1 MSTLSI
7 HDLRMAFGGHDVL
20 RGVTADLPEGAHV
33 GLVGPNGGGKSTLLR
48 IVAGLET
55 PTGGAVH
62 RAQGDR
68 LVYVAQEPLLVAGR
82 SVFEEALSARA
93 ELLALEQA
101 LAEAAD
107 ALAAATAEEADAAH
121 EHYAEL
127 EMRFE
132 RSGGYTF
139 ESEAKRVLHG
149 LGLTEAFWPRQ
160 AGELSGGERARLG
173 LARALLQEPDVLLL
187 DEPTNHLDLEALTWL
202 EQTLA
207 ARKGTLVVV
216 SHDRYFLDKVAGVI
230 WELRDGVVTVFNGN
244 YSAYERQRQERDAR
258 QQLEYER
265 QQEFI
270 AKTEEFIRRFKAGQ
284 RSREARG
291 RETRLARMERI
302 ERVRERPRLSIGTG
316 KVSRSGDIALRLTDL
331 AVAHPGD
338 PTRAILTAPRDL
350 DLIRGDRVAIVGAN
364 GTGKTTLLRTI
375 MGELAPLSGSARFG
389 ANVTPAF
396 FRQAAE
402 DLGPADSVLDV
413 LVETTA
419 GMIPEAR
426 DRAARFLFRGED
438 VFKIVGDLSGGER
451 SRLSLARLF
460 YSGANFLL
468 LDEPTNHLDLPS
480 REALESTLASWGGS
494 LLFVSHDR
502 RFIDMVATHLWLVE
516 DGRLVRFEGNWSAHL
531 AAQTAP
537 PPLPVDVAGLPSR
550 GARPESSRPQ
560 PDRGRRPATREER
573 RLEAR
578 VRELERQVSEAEQ
591 EVARLHRELEA
602 ASAAHDVE
610 RVRELG
616 ERYTAAEALLAN
628 VMEEWEAAAQD
639 AMAS

>member
-1 MSTLSI
+1 
-7 HDLRMAFGGHDVL
+7 MAFGGLDVL
-20 RGVTADLPEGAHV
+20 RGVTVDLPDGAHV

-48 IVAGLET
+48 IIAGLET
-55 PTGGAVH
+55 PVGGVVQ

-68 LVYVAQEPLLVAGR
+68 LVYVAQEPLLVPGR

-93 ELLALEQA
+93 ELLALEQE

-107 ALAAATAEEADAAH
+107 ALAGASADQADAAH
-121 EHYAEL
+121 ERYADL
-127 EMRFE
+127 ETRFE

-139 ESEAKRVLHG
+139 ESEAKRILHG
-149 LGLTEAFWPRQ
+149 LGLTESFWPRQ
-160 AGELSGGERARLG
+160 AGDLSGGERARLG
-173 LARALLQEPDVLLL
+173 LARALLQQPDVLLL

-216 SHDRYFLDKVAGVI
+216 SHDRYFLDRVAGVV

-244 YSAYERQRQERDAR
+244 YSAYEHQRRERDAR
-258 QQLEYER
+258 QQIEYER
-265 QQEFI
+265 QQEII
-270 AKTEEFIRRFKAGQ
+270 ARTEEFIRRFKAGQ
-284 RSREARG
+284 RAKEAQG
-291 RETRLARMERI
+291 RATRLARLERI
-302 ERVRERPRLSIGTG
+302 ERVQDRPRLSINTG

-338 PTRAILTAPRDL
+338 PSRAILSAPREMDL
-350 DLIRGDRVAIVGAN
+350 LRGDRVAIVGAN
-364 GTGKTTLLRTI
+364 GAGKTTLLRTI
-375 MGELAPLSGSARFG
+375 MGELAPLAGSARFG

-402 DLGPADSVLDV
+402 DLDPADTVLDV

-438 VFKIVGDLSGGER
+438 VFKVVGDLSGGER

-480 REALESTLASWGGS
+480 REALESALVTWGGS

-502 RFIDMVATHLWLVE
+502 RFIDTVATHLWLVK
-516 DGRLVRFEGNWSAHL
+516 DGMLVRFEGNWSAYL
-531 AAQTAP
+531 AAQATP
-537 PPLPVDVAGLPSR
+537 PPLPVDVAGPVSR
-550 GARPESSRPQ
+550 GARPEQPRPQ
-560 PDRGRRPATREER
+560 AERGGRPATREER

-578 VRELERQVSEAEQ
+578 VRELERQVGEAEQ

-602 ASAAHDVE
+602 ASAAHDVQ

-628 VMEEWEAAAQD
+628 VLKEWESAAQD
-639 AMAS
+639 AIAS